1 MLKAKLMNRFK
12 NMFGGNYSKENGK
25 IFWSKDGFKQLVT
38 TGFLQYFITKKKDPS
53 SNITSTEVSTVV
65 SKEVSTVV
73 STLKPPSSKKAKK
86 NAEVPTNP
94 EVSEGS

>member
-1 MLKAKLMNRFK
+1 
-12 NMFGGNYSKENGK
+12 MFGGNYSKENGK

-65 SKEVSTVV
+65 STP
-73 STLKPPSSKKAKK
+73 KPPSSKKAKK

>member
-1 MLKAKLMNRFK
+1 MNIFK
-12 NMFGGNYSKENGK
+12 DMFGGKYNKENGK

-38 TGFLQYFITKKKDPS
+38 IGFLQHFITKKKDPS

>member
-73 STLKPPSSKKAKK
+73 STPKPPSSKKAKK

-94 EVSEGS
+94 EVSEGG

>member
-1 MLKAKLMNRFK
+1 MFKQKLMNKFK
-12 NMFGGNYSKENGK
+12 SMFGGDYSKENGK

-38 TGFLQYFITKKKDPS
+38 SGFLQHFITKKKDPS
-53 SNITSTEVSTVV
+53 SNVTSTTVSAVVSKEASTEVSTI
-65 SKEVSTVV
+65 K
-73 STLKPPSSKKAKK
+73 LPSKKAKK

>member
-1 MLKAKLMNRFK
+1 MLKAKLMNIFK
-12 NMFGGNYSKENGK
+12 DMFGGKYSKENGK

-53 SNITSTEVSTVV
+53 SNVVSSVS

-73 STLKPPSSKKAKK
+73 STTVSTIKPPTSKKAKK

-94 EVSEGS
+94 EISEGS